1 MPAQVEWGHL
11 PQAPYDSAPSRRAC
25 HSLPCRVRWQ
35 LTALFSGLCTTSGAV
50 VTPQG
55 TVQGKTAT
63 VQVIVTGTTCDWRA
77 GTGTQDLRAT
87 VITIAD
93 QGTRP

>member
-1 MPAQVEWGHL
+1 MPPRPTALQSV
-11 PQAPYDSAPSRRAC
+11 
-25 HSLPCRVRWQ
+25 
-35 LTALFSGLCTTSGAV
+35 TALFTGLCTTTGAV

-63 VQVIVTGTTCDWRA
+63 VQLIVTGAICDWGA

-87 VITIAD
+87 IITIAD
-93 QGTRP
+93 QGTKP